1 MEKLEKY
8 LEKQLRSIE
17 YLLRKPADTYA
28 AITFHRLR
36 VRIKKLRSLLNL
48 LNYCFEDFKLK
59 NTSRPFDKIFS
70 QAGKIREFQIED
82 TRLKYRLSNNAL
94 PIYKSSLKEHQAK
107 AKEIFFLTVKDI
119 NLAFLKKT
127 QQHLTPYLKKIK
139 TRRINKYIKENIN
152 EAQKMIIHGLFT
164 NKRIHHFRKQL
175 KKIQYVLKGT
185 GIESTNKLMENSTM
199 LSDLL
204 GKWHDSRVIIKHL
217 GEIDS
222 KKMKPAEKKIIEK
235 IKLDFASK
243 NTFLLTKINSKL

>member
-1 MEKLEKY
+1 
-8 LEKQLRSIE
+8 
-17 YLLRKPADTYA
+17 
-28 AITFHRLR
+28 
-36 VRIKKLRSLLNL
+36 
-48 LNYCFEDFKLK
+48 
-59 NTSRPFDKIFS
+59 
-70 QAGKIREFQIED
+70 
-82 TRLKYRLSNNAL
+82 
-94 PIYKSSLKEHQAK
+94 
-107 AKEIFFLTVKDI
+107 
-119 NLAFLKKT
+119 
-127 QQHLTPYLKKIK
+127 
-139 TRRINKYIKENIN
+139 
-152 EAQKMIIHGLFT
+152 MIIHGLST

-175 KKIQYVLKGT
+175 KKILYVLKGT